1 VPAAASAPDLVLTFG
16 ALPKGHAGADVGAS
30 ALAGLAHLRV
40 PVDGV
45 MAPQARGLLSGAVT
59 DWQAVGA
66 PSSLPVRPILLDGL
80 PLPKGLTLAASAQRA
95 VTTDALLAALRS
107 TPGSLAVAPM
117 EAADWTVRNLG
128 IDGVYPAQGR
138 GGSNGADLPPFR
150 LRLGASKALIDHG
163 LDVRALAR
171 SFAPALAAAAPAV
184 DMVVTGDII
193 LGCGVN
199 DKMVAYN
206 DYLYPYR
213 KVRDEF
219 LLADWRVANL
229 ECTISDLVPIPTD
242 PFTFTFI
249 TRKKAVDG
257 LVYAGIQ
264 TVSLANNHADNGGVP
279 SFLDMIDTLH
289 GHGIATTGGG
299 KDLPDARRPV
309 IQTVKGVRFALLG
322 YNEIPPGVA
331 YGAPGGGGVA
341 PVDLAT
347 LPQDIA
353 VAQALADVVI
363 PFFHWGIEYTKDPT
377 QHQQAVARAAIDAGG
392 TWCWGRTRTGSRAS
406 RRTRGTCS
414 STA

>member
-1 VPAAASAPDLVLTFG
+1 MGTTSTMQVGTTRCTGSRGLRNADAARAAGGGRGRRSRRGGGHHWMRAGRLVPAGAHHHADAVPARPGGDALRRRDGAAALAAAALRRVAGWSGIPGARAVPAAASAPDLVLTFG

-150 LRLGASKALIDHG
+150 LRLGASKALVDHG

-171 SFAPALAAAAPAV
+171 SLAPALAAAAPAV

-193 LGCGVN
+193 LGRGVN

-219 LLADWRVANL
+219 LLADWCVANL

-242 PFTFTFI
+242 PD
-249 TRKKAVDG
+249 RSLHVHLHRAQKGSGRPG
-257 LVYAGIQ
+257 LR
-264 TVSLANNHADNGGVP
+264 
-279 SFLDMIDTLH
+279 
-289 GHGIATTGGG
+289 GH
-299 KDLPDARRPV
+299 PD
-309 IQTVKGVRFALLG
+309 
-322 YNEIPPGVA
+322 GVA
-331 YGAPGGGGVA
+331 G
-341 PVDLAT
+341 
-347 LPQDIA
+347 
-353 VAQALADVVI
+353 
-363 PFFHWGIEYTKDPT
+363 E
-377 QHQQAVARAAIDAGG
+377 
-392 TWCWGRTRTGSRAS
+392 
-406 RRTRGTCS
+406 
-414 STA
+414 